1 MLDIRKAVKHLMIDR
16 NLKAKEMAE
25 RIGVSSRGYSNWLYK
40 SDSPRLNTVESILAE
55 LGCHLAIVDDESGK
69 ILFD

>member
-1 MLDIRKAVKHLMIDR
+1 MLDVRKAIKHLMIDR

-25 RIGVSSRGYSNWLYK
+25 RVGISPRGYSNWLYK

-55 LGCHLAIVDDESGK
+55 FGCHLAIVDDESGE

>member
-1 MLDIRKAVKHLMIDR
+1 MLDVRKAVKHLMIDKH
-16 NLKAKEMAE
+16 LKAKEMAE
-25 RIGVSSRGYSNWLYK
+25 RIGVSPRGYSNWLYK
-40 SDSPRLNTVESILAE
+40 SDSPRLDTIENILAE